1 MTFGTSPKIFASASL
16 RGVLLTIAAIAVSA
30 TVAAAAEEGLDAPAS
45 GAGSWAFSRATND
58 AGQVVAYRLELPAQQ
73 EFQGQ
78 RLRFSKPRLTINC
91 SPFGTDVWI
100 ESDLDAKGPNVDVT
114 LVFDGEPPQNLNW
127 GNSGDGRYA
136 GLWGRGGAFI
146 NRALGHRSLSVSFDL
161 GDGQPSLVWFDL
173 TGLARAAR
181 ELGDSCDWRSNPGL
195 SLQSP

>member
-1 MTFGTSPKIFASASL
+1 MAFFS
-16 RGVLLTIAAIAVSA
+16 
-30 TVAAAAEEGLDAPAS
+30 TVATAAEEGLDAPAS
-45 GAGSWAFSRATND
+45 GAGGWAFSRATND

-100 ESDLDAKGPNVDVT
+100 ETDLDATGPSVDVA

-146 NRALGHRSLSVSFDL
+146 NRALGHRSLSVSVDL
-161 GDGQPSLVWFDL
+161 GDGPPNRAWFDL
-173 TGLARAAR
+173 TGLDRAAR
-181 ELGDSCDWRSNPGL
+181 ELGDSCDWRGVPG
-195 SLQSP
+195 QSMDSP